1 MSSGVY
7 TLQLNTD
14 KYYVGKSENVEE
26 RINQH
31 KTLSER
37 SAKFVKDNNGVK
49 TQVELLTY
57 VMEDLNLWEQQE
69 TLAQMLD
76 KGFNNVRGWEFTSS
90 NPLTYEEC
98 VSIKTLLFGSGDL
111 CRKCGNPDHFVSN
124 CNQTKANWLINL
136 EECMNNKPKK
146 ENVFKNLINKQKDNK
161 IESKKQDNKET
172 TKVSNKTNNNKL
184 PELEVAKSNR
194 GKCKKC
200 DLGIDKDELKAGIKT
215 VTSNGE
221 FIKWFHITC
230 YKLDNVLSDDII
242 DNFIYQKKN
251 NMKAECNKPK
261 KSVKK
266 QPVSK
271 NVCYRCG
278 NSNHYAPDCYATYD
292 VDGNY
297 IDDSEEE
304 VWCCSYCNKE
314 FDTEKGALFHENK
327 YCKKKPKKQYY

>member
-31 KTLSER
+31 KTLSEN

-49 TQVELLTY
+49 TQIELLTSD
-57 VMEDLNLWEQQE
+57 MEDLNLWEQQE
-69 TLAQMLD
+69 TIAQMLD

-124 CNQTKANWLINL
+124 CNQTKADWLINL

-146 ENVFKNLINKQKDNK
+146 ENVFKNLINKQNDSKKQENIK
-161 IESKKQDNKET
+161 IESKKTSKT
-172 TKVSNKTNNNKL
+172 SNKTNNKL
-184 PELEVAKSNR
+184 PELEVAKTNR

-200 DLGIDKDELKAGIKT
+200 ESNIDKDELKAGIKT
-215 VTSNGE
+215 ETSKGE
-221 FIKWFHITC
+221 FIKWFHISC
-230 YKLDNVLSDDII
+230 YKQDNVLSDDIAIEIKDNILNFKAEKQRQESSDKNGKTIAKSASKSNFYYSLSLPKNI
-242 DNFIYQKKN
+242 DNNNPNIIRKN
-251 NMKAECNKPK
+251 NVIE
-261 KSVKK
+261 
-266 QPVSK
+266 
-271 NVCYRCG
+271 
-278 NSNHYAPDCYATYD
+278 
-292 VDGNY
+292 
-297 IDDSEEE
+297 II
-304 VWCCSYCNKE
+304 
-314 FDTEKGALFHENK
+314 FEKL
-327 YCKKKPKKQYY
+327 